1 MANGEI
7 TVNVTG
13 LDEYNELLKY
23 AEEAAA
29 TCEEMKYDI
38 EQVFK
43 EIKQYKKNVV
53 KSQYSDD
60 SIPLQLV
67 IASDNALS
75 ILENHLTK
83 YLDLED

>member
-13 LDEYNELLKY
+13 LDEYKELLKY

-29 TCEEMKYDI
+29 TCEEMKHGIGEVLREIDI
-38 EQVFK
+38 LLKQDEEQNDF
-43 EIKQYKKNVV
+43 V
-53 KSQYSDD
+53 KGFDAGMRRVQKR
-60 SIPLQLV
+60 I
-67 IASDNALS
+67 
-75 ILENHLTK
+75 EKHLTQ